1 MASTQE
7 SAKNEPDLSYLL
19 NMRSAIST
27 MYLMNTC
34 IRTVLIPLA
43 STNVTIRRDMEKS
56 STIAI
61 DRMEEKVN
69 SIMQRSIDV
78 VLTWVN
84 KLLARQLKS
93 DFRPKDDALSGGS
106 AWLEQLQTP
115 TCMSIF
121 TFLSRLHNLALT
133 ALAPSPNLTTFL
145 TELALNLRS
154 LLLEHF
160 KKFSVNAAGG
170 IMVTKDIS
178 KYIELLRSWELDPSF
193 DPSFE
198 ALTEIGNLFVIGP
211 DALKER
217 LRGKGAM
224 GGGAWEKSDLRAYV
238 LRREDV
244 GSVGVQSA
252 LSAL

>member
-1 MASTQE
+1 
-7 SAKNEPDLSYLL
+7 
-19 NMRSAIST
+19 

-43 STNVTIRRDMEKS
+43 SANVTIRRDMEKTS
-56 STIAI
+56 SIAI

-78 VLTWVN
+78 VLTWVT

-115 TCMSIF
+115 TCMATF
-121 TFLSRLHNLALT
+121 TFLTRLHNLALT
-133 ALAPSPNLTTFL
+133 ALALSPNLTIFL

-198 ALTEIGNLFVIGP
+198 VLTEIGNLFVIGP

-217 LRGKGAM
+217 LRGKGSM

>member
-1 MASTQE
+1 MH
-7 SAKNEPDLSYLL
+7 
-19 NMRSAIST
+19 
-27 MYLMNTC
+27 LMNTC
-34 IRTVLIPLA
+34 LRTVLIPLA
-43 STNVTIRRDMEKS
+43 SANVTIRRDMEKT
-56 STIAI
+56 STTAI
-61 DRMEEKVN
+61 ERMEEKVN

-78 VLTWVN
+78 VLTWVT

-93 DFRPKDDALSGGS
+93 DFRPKDDALGGG

-115 TCMSIF
+115 SCMSIF
-121 TFLSRLHNLALT
+121 TFLSRFHNLALT
-133 ALAPSPNLTTFL
+133 ALSPSPNLTTFL
-145 TELALNLRS
+145 TELAVSFRS

-198 ALTEIGNLFVIGP
+198 VLTEIGNLFVIGP

-224 GGGAWEKSDLRAYV
+224 GGGAWEKGDLRAYV
-238 LRREDV
+238 LRREDA
-244 GSVGVQSA
+244 GSVGVQSV